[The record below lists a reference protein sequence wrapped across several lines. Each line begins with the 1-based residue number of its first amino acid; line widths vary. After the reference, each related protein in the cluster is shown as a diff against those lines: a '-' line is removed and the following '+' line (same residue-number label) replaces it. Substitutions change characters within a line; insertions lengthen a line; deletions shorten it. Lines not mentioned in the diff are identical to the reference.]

1 MEQRKSASSLF
12 RLFFLRCVLV
22 TDGISYLVIIP
33 LVVAVYLS
41 SVTLSPDQVRAFIMT
56 VGAAAVF
63 FVVINFLWY
72 RFLFG
77 PFAKY
82 CSGLDAG
89 KHVDDLLKVCVRER
103 FNSINVLSAV
113 CIVARW
119 TAGFLIVSIGVSLI
133 SGIRF
138 QQLLNLWIAGACVI
152 TFSLIQYN
160 YAFKGLV
167 KKFSELDIFRDT
179 AAVVSDKPRT
189 LLGSLAGQIV
199 AGAITICFVLCVI
212 LIVTAIAV
220 GHHALS
226 DLYAMVSKIDNAESA
241 DLERFSLTLLY
252 WMAGMT
258 MFWLVIA
265 TALLYKSFSE
275 RFAPLAELRER
286 AVTFAQ
292 GDFSGGTIHNPG
304 GNEIGMLATS
314 MNILAGKVRS
324 IAGEIVTMSTELAA
338 SSEQMASTSNEFSE
352 SAQQEAA
359 NAEEIA
365 ASMEQMSSSIGVVA
379 GNTVDLFNDLMQ
391 LIDHMQVLSQY
402 IHGMSASVK
411 ETFAATQAI
420 AADIQAGEQSLKNMN
435 ETMNAVTHSS
445 NDMMNIVNIINDI
458 SDRINLLSLNASIEA
473 ARAGEAGRGFAVVAE
488 EISKLADQTARSIGE
503 ITSLITMSNV
513 EVSKGMKEI
522 IGTTETLQRIIRG
535 VDSIENG
542 MKQINVAMS
551 SQMQTN
557 SMVQENVIMLK
568 SRSEDIKIAT
578 GEQKIGVYEITQ
590 SMNTITHLSDTYSAG
605 AEEIASTSEMVAQ
618 TAAALKTSVS
628 YFKV

>member
-1 MEQRKSASSLF
+1 MEHKKSASSLF
-12 RLFFLRCVLV
+12 RHFFIKSILL
-22 TDGISYLVIIP
+22 TDGIGYLVIIP
-33 LVVAVYLS
+33 LVVVVYLN
-41 SVTLSPDQVRAFIMT
+41 SVTLNSNQAYAFIVT
-56 VGAAAVF
+56 VGITTVLFIVLNVA
-63 FVVINFLWY
+63 WY
-72 RFLFG
+72 RLLYG

-82 CSGLDAG
+82 CSDYDRGEQI
-89 KHVDDLLKVCVRER
+89 DDILKICVRER
-103 FNSINVLSAV
+103 FNSFNVLCAV
-113 CIVARW
+113 SIVARW
-119 TAGFLIVSIGVSLI
+119 TIGFLIVSVGVSII

-138 QQLLNLWIAGACVI
+138 QQLLNLWIAGAGVI
-152 TFSLIQYN
+152 TVSLIHYN
-160 YAFKGLV
+160 YVTRAMIKN
-167 KKFSELDIFRDT
+167 FSELDMFRDT
-179 AAVVSDKPRT
+179 ESVISDRVRT

-212 LIVTAIAV
+212 LTVTAIYV
-220 GHHALS
+220 GHHALTE
-226 DLYAMVSKIDNAESA
+226 LYATVSKIENAESA
-241 DLERFSLTLLY
+241 DLEKFSKTLLY

-258 MFWLVIA
+258 TFWLIVA
-265 TALLYKSFSE
+265 TAILYKSFSE

-286 AVTFAQ
+286 AVTLAR
-292 GDFSGGTIHNPG
+292 GDFTAESIRNPG
-304 GNEIGMLATS
+304 GNEIGMLGS
-314 MNILAGKVRS
+314 SINILSGKIRG
-324 IAGEIVTMSTELAA
+324 IAGEIASMSTELAA

-359 NAEEIA
+359 NAEEIT
-365 ASMEQMSSSIGVVA
+365 ASMEEMSSSIGIVA

-391 LIDHMQVLSQY
+391 LIEHMQLLSQY
-402 IHGMSASVK
+402 IHGMSSSVK
-411 ETFAATQAI
+411 ETFTATQEI
-420 AADIQAGEQSLKNMN
+420 AADIQAGEQSLRNMN
-435 ETMNAVTHSS
+435 ETMNAVTRSS

-488 EISKLADQTARSIGE
+488 EISKLADQTAHSISE

-513 EVSKGMKEI
+513 EISKGMNEI
-522 IGTTETLQRIIRG
+522 IGTTHALQRIISG

-542 MKQINVAMS
+542 MKQINTAMS

-557 SMVQENVIMLK
+557 NTVQENVMMLR

-590 SMNTITHLSDTYSAG
+590 SMNTITHLSETYSAG

-618 TAAALKTSVS
+618 TAAALKSSVS